1 MKLHLAE
8 DVALPAEAI
17 TQTFGIL
24 GVRGSGKSNTAVVMA
39 EEMFGAKLPFVVI
52 DPVGSWWGL
61 RSSRNGTGPGLAV
74 AIFGG
79 RHGDVPLERAGGALL
94 ADLVVDERLSCVL
107 DVSEF
112 SEGDKI
118 RFLIDFAE
126 RLYRRNQ
133 DPLHLFLEEA
143 DDYCPQRP
151 FREQARLLRAWEN
164 VVRRGRAR
172 GLGITMITQRSAAL
186 NKNVLTQIET
196 LLVFRTTSPQDR
208 KAIGGWVEY
217 HGQSQELLESLPG
230 LKDGEAWIWS
240 PHWLGK
246 LLRARIRLRETF
258 DSAATPK
265 DVKGRRPPAN
275 LADVDLK
282 AIEQRMVAT
291 IERAKQE
298 DPRELRRRI
307 SGLESELKQ
316 RKIVPMK
323 AVPAPKRVEIPVVK
337 LAVVRRLEVLAG
349 RLERAM
355 QSLGTF
361 GKALGGTE
369 REIRNVGTEIT
380 TALRARASISPIS
393 PRTALIREQQAARPS
408 DRPTAIMVSR
418 RSEPG
423 EPVGSAKQRILNAL
437 SFLEGIGLP
446 QADKTQ
452 LALMAGVSPTSGGY
466 FNNLGA
472 LRTGGLI
479 TYPGPS
485 AVALTPDG
493 RACAN
498 PAQAPATT
506 QDLHALIQAKLPRAK
521 WRLLEVLIAV
531 YPKPLAKDELAA
543 RAGVSPTSGGYFNNL
558 GSLRSLGLIDYP
570 TPGHAVARP
579 VLFLEEMR

>member
-1 MKLHLAE
+1 MYGAIKSELQSRLAQLHTDGLYKNE
-8 DVALPAEAI
+8 RVIKTPQGALISVKDGLE
-17 TQTFGIL
+17 
-24 GVRGSGKSNTAVVMA
+24 VVNFCA
-39 EEMFGAKLPFVVI
+39 NNYL
-52 DPVGSWWGL
+52 
-61 RSSRNGTGPGLAV
+61 GLANNPDIRAAAKRAV
-74 AIFGG
+74 DEWGYGLSSVRFICGTQDP
-79 RHGDVPLERAGGALL
+79 HKLLERALSDFLGTEDTILFSSCFDANGGVFEPLLDSDSAIITDSLNHASIIDGIRLCKAERFIYQHNDFKDLEDKLKAASTLRFRMIATDGVFSMDGDIADLRIICDL
-94 ADLVVDERLSCVL
+94 ADKYDAMVLV
-107 DVSEF
+107 
-112 SEGDKI
+112 
-118 RFLIDFAE
+118 
-126 RLYRRNQ
+126 
-133 DPLHLFLEEA
+133 
-143 DDYCPQRP
+143 DDSHATG
-151 FREQARLLRAWEN
+151 F
-164 VVRRGRAR
+164 VGKRGRGTHEHCGVMGR
-172 GLGITMITQRSAAL
+172 VDIITT
-186 NKNVLTQIET
+186 
-196 LLVFRTTSPQDR
+196 
-208 KAIGGWVEY
+208 
-217 HGQSQELLESLPG
+217 
-230 LKDGEAWIWS
+230 
-240 PHWLGK
+240 
-246 LLRARIRLRETF
+246 
-258 DSAATPK
+258 
-265 DVKGRRPPAN
+265 
-275 LADVDLK
+275 
-282 AIEQRMVAT
+282 
-291 IERAKQE
+291 
-298 DPRELRRRI
+298 
-307 SGLESELKQ
+307 
-316 RKIVPMK
+316 
-323 AVPAPKRVEIPVVK
+323 
-337 LAVVRRLEVLAG
+337 
-349 RLERAM
+349 
-355 QSLGTF
+355 TF

-408 DRPTAIMVSR
+408 GRPTAIMVSR

>member
-8 DVALPAEAI
+8 ELTLPAEAV
-17 TQTFGIL
+17 TQTFAIL
-24 GVRGSGKSNTAVVMA
+24 GVRGSGKSNTAVLMA
-39 EEMFGAKLPFVVI
+39 EEMFRTKLPFVVI

-61 RSSRNGTGPGLAV
+61 RSSRNGKGPGLAV

-143 DDYCPQRP
+143 DDYAPQRP

-208 KAIGGWVEY
+208 KAIGAWVDY

-246 LLRARIRLRETF
+246 LLRTRVRLRDTF

-265 DVKGRRPPAN
+265 DVAGRRPPAS
-275 LADVDLK
+275 LADIDLQ
-282 AIEQRMVAT
+282 AIQKRMNAT
-291 IERAKQE
+291 IERAKTE
-298 DPRELRRRI
+298 DPRELRRQVAELRQQLVHMKTPVPARVEIKSLEIVKPGMVRRI
-307 SGLESELKQ
+307 EQLLRKIEHVIQSADRIQKALAKAAEPIGAVVVNLGTAAARLYTTLQARSDSVLSSQTVLIRERQATPPAGRPAAIKPESELP
-316 RKIVPMK
+316 IG
-323 AVPAPKRVEIPVVK
+323 EF
-337 LAVVRRLEVLAG
+337 RLLTAIAQYPDGVSREQLSVLAG
-349 RLERAM
+349 YKRSSRDTYLQRLRERGYFVFNGDQLLATEAGLAM
-355 QSLGTF
+355 LGSGF
-361 GKALGGTE
+361 LPLPVGPPLQDYWMNRLPVGEAKLLQVLLDAYPKAVD
-369 REIRNVGTEIT
+369 REI
-380 TALRARASISPIS
+380 
-393 PRTALIREQQAARPS
+393 
-408 DRPTAIMVSR
+408 
-418 RSEPG
+418 
-423 EPVGSAKQRILNAL
+423 L
-437 SFLEGIGLP
+437 S
-446 QADKTQ
+446 DKT
-452 LALMAGVSPTSGGY
+452 GY
-466 FNNLGA
+466 K
-472 LRTGGLI
+472 RSSRD
-479 TYPGPS
+479 TY
-485 AVALTPDG
+485 L
-493 RACAN
+493 
-498 PAQAPATT
+498 Q
-506 QDLHALIQAKLPRAK
+506 
-521 WRLLEVLIAV
+521 RLLTRRLIVSEGRGAV
-531 YPKPLAKDELAA
+531 RAHELL
-543 RAGVSPTSGGYFNNL
+543 FEN
-558 GSLRSLGLIDYP
+558 
-570 TPGHAVARP
+570 RP
-579 VLFLEEMR
+579 